1 MVPIFFPLLSGLTA
15 RTFVN
20 LVNAQLRSLRQ
31 WFGGPVSLRASR
43 PFEKQVLQ

>member
-20 LVNAQLRSLRQ
+20 LVNAQLRSRRQ
-31 WFGGPVSLRASR
+31 WFGEPVSLRASR
-43 PFEKQVLQ
+43 PFEKQVLP